1 MNFLIVLA
9 CSIVASLLLKKYIKK
24 CPWFFYVLAVLL
36 DALFIINDIN
46 VFPAIIHNLIFI
58 LMQKSTLSLALFV
71 IVMYIGVLDKSSRIS
86 RYLMPIRAELSIF
99 AWLVSLGHMVTY
111 LMVYAPRI
119 LNGAGITDLNIIVS
133 LAISLILFVLL
144 LVLGVTSF
152 NFVKQR
158 MSLQTWKRAQVW
170 AYVFFGL
177 VYIHLVLL
185 LLPSALNG
193 GDTAIVSI
201 IVYSVV
207 FIGYFIARVVRMIR
221 DRKPTKGA

>member
-1 MNFLIVLA
+1 MKFLIILL
-9 CSIVASLLLKKYIKK
+9 CSIAAVFILKKPIKRL
-24 CPWFFYVLAVLL
+24 PWLFYLLAVVM
-36 DALFIINDIN
+36 DVLFIVSDMFA
-46 VFPAIIHNLIFI
+46 FPAIVHNLIFI

-71 IVMYIGVLDKSSRIS
+71 IVMYIGVFDKASKIS

-119 LNGAGITDLNIIVS
+119 LSGAGVINLNIVVS
-133 LAISLILFVLL
+133 LGISLVLFVLL
-144 LVLGVTSF
+144 LILGVTSF

-158 MSLQTWKRAQVW
+158 MSLQTWKKVQVW

-177 VYIHLVLL
+177 VYVHLVLL
-185 LLPSALNG
+185 LLPSALSG
-193 GDTAIVSI
+193 GGTAITSI

-207 FIGYFIARVVRMIR
+207 FIVYFIARIARMFR
-221 DRKPTKGA
+221 DRSAAEKA